1 MSSLHI
7 KEQFNSAATTLY
19 ARSLGAFAATI
30 PEELQ
35 GMPIGMIDFRFSTET
50 VLPSYSSTGG
60 PIFLTKSLTLT
71 PAYVPQ
77 VPERFL
83 PEGAS
88 RSQPGFRLDFGDT
101 KVNPEVDYEQ
111 IIPLNQDAV
120 LATYNRT
127 ERADGVEFGV
137 DVEGIDPE
145 RRNDDDL
152 LIDAMVFCEAVER
165 YIAQGHVRN
174 LSGGIT
180 TAGTG
185 TSVRGIAHDVG
196 VHLSVFQQLT
206 GKESAVTLLALRRMA
221 RNSLVSAP
229 ARLKQLNGPELS
241 ALSFLATRNR
251 AEILAAQYML
261 KETSARLR
269 SYVAG

>member
-1 MSSLHI
+1 MSSPQI
-7 KEQFNSAATTLY
+7 QEQFNSATTTLY

-50 VLPSYSSTGG
+50 VLPSCSSTGA
-60 PIFLTKSLTLT
+60 PIFLTESLTLA

-127 ERADGVEFGV
+127 ERADGVDFEV
-137 DVEGIDPE
+137 NVEGIDLE
-145 RRNDDDL
+145 RTNDADL
-152 LIDAMVFCEAVER
+152 LIDAMVFCKAVER
-165 YIAQGHVRN
+165 YIAQGYVRN

-185 TSVRGIAHDVG
+185 RSVRGIAHDVG
-196 VHLSVFQQLT
+196 VHHSVFRSLT
-206 GKESAVTLLALRRMA
+206 GQESTLTLLALRRMA

-229 ARLKQLNGPELS
+229 ARLEQLNGPEQS
-241 ALSFLATRNR
+241 ALSFLVTRNR

-269 SYVAG
+269 SYAAG